1 MMPFVSDMFLLKH
14 LNNKALIILLRKQM
28 RKSHK
33 SFLLSKLSWLLKSAG
48 TAAMIII
55 SGIMEWENNNFL
67 KD

>member
-1 MMPFVSDMFLLKH
+1 
-14 LNNKALIILLRKQM
+14 M

-33 SFLLSKLSWLLKSAG
+33 SFLLSKLSWLLKSTG

-55 SGIMEWENNNFL
+55 SGIMEWENNNIL

>member
-1 MMPFVSDMFLLKH
+1 
-14 LNNKALIILLRKQM
+14 M
-28 RKSHK
+28 RKSNK
-33 SFLLSKLSWLLKSAG
+33 SFLLSKLSWLLKNTG